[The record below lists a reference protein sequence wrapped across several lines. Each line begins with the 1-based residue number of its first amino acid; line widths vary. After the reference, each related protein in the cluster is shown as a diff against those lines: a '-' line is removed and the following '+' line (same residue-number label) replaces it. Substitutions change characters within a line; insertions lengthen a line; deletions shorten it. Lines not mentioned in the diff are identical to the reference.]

1 MQTKYDVVTK
11 QCMVVVPV
19 FKDMSGHIEA
29 VSVSENGFIA
39 RLNEAGNIEIDY
51 TGDKYSVNDLNIGT
65 LSLSL
70 KISGLEKPVKLTLNK
85 VKAKKTTPTVKA
97 GTVTIPAGT
106 EEAEGKIIGTANIV
120 SSYKAN
126 SGMYKTIAPEK
137 LEIVGAPKNVTA
149 KVNETDKTEID
160 ILSVTKN
167 SGSVKLKLTYP
178 GGVTKTVT
186 VKMKVKKK

>member
-1 MQTKYDVVTK
+1 
-11 QCMVVVPV
+11 
-19 FKDMSGHIEA
+19 MSGHIEA
-29 VSVSENGFIA
+29 VSVSESGFIA

-70 KISGLEKPVKLTLNK
+70 KVSGLEKPVKLTLNK

-97 GTVTIPAGT
+97 GTVTITAGT

-120 SSYKAN
+120 SSYKLSN
-126 SGMYKTIAPEK
+126 GMYKTINPVKAEF
-137 LEIVGAPKNVTA
+137 VGSPKGVLA
-149 KVNETDKTEID
+149 KVNESDVTEID
-160 ILSVTKN
+160 IYSIIKKSVSFK
-167 SGSVKLKLTYP
+167 VKLTYP

-186 VKMKVKKK
+186 VKVKKK